1 MLFFILFAPAMRV
14 QSACVSFTLRCS
26 EFWVSG
32 RQDGGPRESRMMGRA
47 FDDSTG
53 AKTALQIHVATALPP
68 DCKSNRHLI
77 ADWPD
82 E

>member
-1 MLFFILFAPAMRV
+1 
-14 QSACVSFTLRCS
+14 
-26 EFWVSG
+26 
-32 RQDGGPRESRMMGRA
+32 MMGRA

-53 AKTALQIHVATALPP
+53 AKTALQVHVKATLPP